1 MAQIIDVGVAQDNR
15 SYVVQIVFCI
25 DLNGRGRT
33 CLQFYCSVFAAK
45 ASCGFAA
52 KLRQAM
58 FDHIQSLSFTELDT
72 MGTDTLITRL
82 TDDVNQVQNGLNL
95 GLRLLLRS
103 PFVVLGSMVMA
114 FTINVKCAWIFVIAI
129 PVLFVVVFSIMLV
142 SIPLFKKVKMD
153 WTR

>member
-1 MAQIIDVGVAQDNR
+1 MVQMFFVLILMAGVGLACSFTAQ
-15 SYVVQIVFCI
+15 F
-25 DLNGRGRT
+25 
-33 CLQFYCSVFAAK
+33 FAAK

-114 FTINVKCAWIFVIAI
+114 FTINVKCAWIFVIALPCKMHGSHGHLLNFLLSVLSPG
-129 PVLFVVVFSIMLV
+129 PVHFAGKSNL
-142 SIPLFKKVKMD
+142 
-153 WTR
+153 